1 MKMTLL
7 CEKWISPTFGRN
19 RPKRKCHHRTAAKQQ
34 PFWKRKKG
42 QLLRPTKQP
51 YSERWLRFADCA
63 LLSALRLPYKLT
75 ESTPCDLAGGEQEAQ
90 EGCSR

>member
-1 MKMTLL
+1 MR
-7 CEKWISPTFGRN
+7 EIDQSNF
-19 RPKRKCHHRTAAKQQ
+19 RPKPAETEMSSPHSSQAEPLLDNEKGALLKANETTLTAI
-34 PFWKRKKG
+34 
-42 QLLRPTKQP
+42 
-51 YSERWLRFADCA
+51 WLRFADCA